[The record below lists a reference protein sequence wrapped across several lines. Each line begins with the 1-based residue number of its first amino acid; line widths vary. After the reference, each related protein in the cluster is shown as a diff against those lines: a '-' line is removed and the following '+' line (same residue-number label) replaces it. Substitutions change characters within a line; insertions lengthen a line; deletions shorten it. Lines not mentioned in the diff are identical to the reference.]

1 MIDVEDKKLFYS
13 KIQLLFELYERGY
26 LKDIRLFKAFL
37 DVELSKFIPDEAIKL
52 LKTIYPEFKIEKI
65 YSDNPILFYN
75 QENHPEKVRT
85 ISAKHMIS
93 IMIQNLLLNND
104 DDLLI
109 LGAKSGYIA
118 VLAHYLA
125 PEGKIVILEAN
136 SDIAKITINNIK
148 KLDLQKKI
156 KVLVKN
162 PLDGMMEFAPWK
174 KILVTGAIKQ
184 SKLSQL
190 LKQLDKDY
198 GVLFAPVG
206 EDLISMYTQYIRVND
221 SYFAKKHLQ
230 VRFTPLITKVEYDEL
245 KLVTDVEELERIGIS
260 EEGLKR
266 FKTEDKKKDKPVQI
280 TYTDDILNELNLEPK
295 KRKEL
300 FSIKPNNVFKAF
312 LENVNHGIDSL
323 KSNQDLYNWSNT
335 VDNFELIVNLIKKLK
350 KNIKINTRKLDISI
364 NQIKTYNLIREE
376 IENQKDYNLTLK
388 NDELKDIIEKQLN
401 ELDKLQVIVKKEL
414 RSIKEF

>member
-1 MIDVEDKKLFYS
+1 MEDKKLFYS

-37 DVELSKFIPDEAIKL
+37 DVELSQFVPVEAVKL
-52 LKTIYPEFKIEKI
+52 LKTIYPQFKIEQI
-65 YSDNPILFYN
+65 YNDNPILFYN

-93 IMIQNLLLNND
+93 IMIQNLILNKD

-118 VLAHYLA
+118 ALAHHLA

-136 SDIAKITINNIK
+136 SDIAKITLNNIK
-148 KLDLQKKI
+148 KVNMEDKI

-162 PLDGMMEFAPWK
+162 PLEGMPEFAPWK

-184 SKLSQL
+184 SKLSKL

-206 EDLISMYTQYIRVND
+206 EDLISMYTQYIRAND

-230 VRFTPLITKVEYDEL
+230 VRFTPLITKIEYDEL
-245 KLVTDVEELERIGIS
+245 KLVTDVEELERIGNS
-260 EEGLKR
+260 EEIFL
-266 FKTEDKKKDKPVQI
+266 KTEEREKEKPI
-280 TYTDDILNELNLEPK
+280 NIKYTDDILNELNLEPK
-295 KRKEL
+295 KRKKL
-300 FSIKPNNVFKAF
+300 FEIQPNNVFKAF

-323 KSNQDLYNWSNT
+323 RIKKDLNNWSNT
-335 VDNFELIVNLIKKLK
+335 VDNFELIINLIKKLK
-350 KNIKINTRKLDISI
+350 KNIKINTRKLDTSI
-364 NQIKTYNLIREE
+364 NQIKTYNHIREE
-376 IENQKDYNLTLK
+376 IENQKNYNLTLK
-388 NDELKDIIEKQLN
+388 KDELKDIIEKQLN
-401 ELDKLQVIVKKEL
+401 ELDKLQVIVKKEI
-414 RSIKEF
+414 RSIKDN

>member
-1 MIDVEDKKLFYS
+1 MEVEDKKLFYS
-13 KIQLLFELYERGY
+13 KVQLLFELYDRGY

-37 DVELSKFIPDEAIKL
+37 DVELSQFVPEEAIKL
-52 LKTIYPEFKIEKI
+52 LKTIYPRFKVEQL

-93 IMIQNLLLNND
+93 IMIQNLILNKD

-118 VLAHYLA
+118 VLAHHIA
-125 PEGKIVILEAN
+125 PEGKIVIIEAN
-136 SDIAKITINNIK
+136 SDIAKITLNNIK
-148 KLDLQKKI
+148 KVHMEDKI
-156 KVLVKN
+156 QVLVKN
-162 PLDGMMEFAPWK
+162 PLEGMPELAPWK

-190 LKQLDKDY
+190 LRQLDKDY

-206 EDLISMYTQYIRVND
+206 EDLISMYTQYIRVKDN
-221 SYFAKKHLQ
+221 YFAKKHLQ
-230 VRFTPLITKVEYDEL
+230 VRFTPLITQVEYDEL
-245 KLVTDVEELERIGIS
+245 KLVTDVDELERFGTSDKEATEINA
-260 EEGLKR
+260 
-266 FKTEDKKKDKPVQI
+266 EDKSKRKLIDIK
-280 TYTDDILNELNLEPK
+280 YTDDILSELNLEPK

-300 FSIKPNNVFKAF
+300 FEIKPNNLFKAF
-312 LENVNHGIDSL
+312 LENVNQNIDTL
-323 KSNQDLYNWSNT
+323 KDKQDLYYWSNT

-350 KNIKINTRKLDISI
+350 KNVKINTRKLDMSI

-376 IENQKDYNLTLK
+376 IEKQKDYNLNLK
-388 NDELKDIIEKQLN
+388 NDELKEIIDKQLN
-401 ELDKLQVIVKKEL
+401 ELDKLQVIVNKEIK
-414 RSIKEF
+414 SIKEN

>member
-1 MIDVEDKKLFYS
+1 MIEVEDKKLFYS
-13 KIQLLFELYERGY
+13 KVQLLFELYDRGY

-37 DVELSKFIPDEAIKL
+37 DVELSQFVPEEAIKL
-52 LKTIYPEFKIEKI
+52 LKTIYPRFKVEQL

-93 IMIQNLLLNND
+93 IMIQNLILNKD

-118 VLAHYLA
+118 VLAHHIA
-125 PEGKIVILEAN
+125 PEGKIVIIEAN
-136 SDIAKITINNIK
+136 SDIAKITLNNIK
-148 KLDLQKKI
+148 KVHMEDKI
-156 KVLVKN
+156 QVLVKN
-162 PLDGMMEFAPWK
+162 PLEGMPELAPWK

-190 LKQLDKDY
+190 LRQLDKDY

-206 EDLISMYTQYIRVND
+206 EDLISMYTQYIRVKDN
-221 SYFAKKHLQ
+221 YFAKKHLQ
-230 VRFTPLITKVEYDEL
+230 VRFTPLITQVEYDEL
-245 KLVTDVEELERIGIS
+245 KLVTDVDELERFGTSDKEATEINA
-260 EEGLKR
+260 
-266 FKTEDKKKDKPVQI
+266 EDKSKRKLIDIK
-280 TYTDDILNELNLEPK
+280 YTDDILSELNLEPK

-300 FSIKPNNVFKAF
+300 FEIKPNNLFKAF
-312 LENVNHGIDSL
+312 LENVNQNIDTL
-323 KSNQDLYNWSNT
+323 KDKQDLYYWSNT

-350 KNIKINTRKLDISI
+350 KNVKINTRKLDMSI

-376 IENQKDYNLTLK
+376 IEKQKDYNLNLK
-388 NDELKDIIEKQLN
+388 NDELKEIIDKQLN
-401 ELDKLQVIVKKEL
+401 ELDKLQVIVNKEIK
-414 RSIKEF
+414 SIKEN